1 MKKAYL
7 AIALAFLMGVVVPTL
22 VVNRSEHVFA
32 APAAAATTISSV
44 VSGGTDALLLSCMD
58 YRLTGHTADY
68 MQHERHMA
76 EKYDYVILAGASLG
90 VNNTKYPNWGQ
101 TFWQHL
107 DTAIS
112 LHGIHEVI
120 ILDHRNCGAYK
131 LLLGKDFPADA
142 NPEQLKEER
151 AVHKQQLDELAA
163 AIHKHNSALE
173 VETLLMNLDGSVEEI
188 GLTKAEEKP
197 KH

>member
-1 MKKAYL
+1 MKKLSLVITL
-7 AIALAFLMGVVVPTL
+7 ALLMGVVVLTTG
-22 VVNRSEHVFA
+22 VSRSEHVLA
-32 APAAAATTISSV
+32 APAATVSAAIA
-44 VSGGTDALLLSCMD
+44 GGTDALLLTCMD

-68 MQHERHMA
+68 MQHDLHMA

-107 DTAIS
+107 DTAIA
-112 LHGIHEVI
+112 LHSIHEVI
-120 ILDHRNCGAYK
+120 VIDHRNCGAYK

-142 NPEQLKEER
+142 DAAQRKEET
-151 AVHKQQLDELAA
+151 AVHKQQLDALAK
-163 AIHKHNSALE
+163 AIHEKHPKLG
-173 VETLLMNLDGSVEEI
+173 VETLLMSLDGSVEEI
-188 GLTKAEEKP
+188 GSIKGEETQ